1 MFLIIKVGHYSSKAT
16 AVLHD
21 RYVVRFAYAMD
32 REDASSKRVILVI
45 VFSLPEKQGALG
57 IKEVLSQLEVG
68 CRNLA
73 INYFSQL

>member
-1 MFLIIKVGHYSSKAT
+1 MVK
-16 AVLHD
+16 
-21 RYVVRFAYAMD
+21 FAYVMD

-68 CRNLA
+68 CRNLLFFVTVIPLF
-73 INYFSQL
+73 INASIGLNECLIALVFVA